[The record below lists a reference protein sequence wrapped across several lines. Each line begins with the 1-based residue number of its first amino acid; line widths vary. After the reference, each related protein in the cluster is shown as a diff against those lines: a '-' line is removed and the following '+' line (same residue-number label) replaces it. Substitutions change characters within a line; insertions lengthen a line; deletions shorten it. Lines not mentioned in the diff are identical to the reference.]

1 MHLVVLA
8 LKLLQP
14 RVEVRAD
21 AGEDVAQVRQH
32 GLGEERYLVTKTK
45 WACMAKTQ
53 CLPRR
58 NSLGSLIDR

>member
-45 WACMAKTQ
+45 WACIGKRHNVFRAAIR
-53 CLPRR
+53 LAR
-58 NSLGSLIDR
+58 S